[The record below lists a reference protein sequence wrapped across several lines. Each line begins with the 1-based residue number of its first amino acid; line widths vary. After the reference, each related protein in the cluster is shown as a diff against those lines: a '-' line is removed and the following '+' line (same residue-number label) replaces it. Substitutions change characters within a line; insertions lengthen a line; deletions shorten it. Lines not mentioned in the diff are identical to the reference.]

1 MKSGRV
7 MDCNEMYNQIVAFS
21 EACYGIPRH
30 YFERHETLYYDETGN
45 DVHVVVEQGEL
56 NLANPNNFFVLG
68 GLQAE
73 AVITEDDFEK
83 NFTGASG
90 ELKSTRVI
98 KGDFNSVLQGE
109 YISRLCGLVHDMG
122 WHIHYF
128 ALQPLYYSFV
138 DIIDS
143 LDIGSRDRFA
153 LKDLLYEVLKNDL
166 DHTVEVFRKNGGY
179 PNIMHAK
186 KDVFLCAVLAL
197 IDDYVKAEHCEDR
210 FRELRKVIELGKQ
223 QAALDFV
230 QDEESNVWVDDYSQ
244 FYAQQIMKFCR
255 KRMVFDN
262 NDKVR
267 RCLEQRDFACGG
279 IPVDWIM
286 VDSANNRMV
295 QISDLI
301 VGLVRKFLMF
311 VDRDDGLIRHDIGM
325 FDDVQK
331 RNFEAFIHLVK
342 FSQQYNPLF
351 VEYCASIRFVR
362 KVNRLVSMY

>member
-73 AVITEDDFEK
+73 DVITEDDFEK

-90 ELKSTRVI
+90 ELKSTRVN

-143 LDIGSRDRFA
+143 LDIGSKDRFA

-197 IDDYVKAEHCEDR
+197 IDDYVKAEHCEAR

-230 QDEESNVWVDDYSQ
+230 QDEETNLWVDDYSQ

-311 VDRDDGLIRHDIGM
+311 ADRDDGLIRHDIGM

-362 KVNRLVSMY
+362 KVDRLVSMY